1 MDRIDAL
8 NIIKLAGDDLVLN
21 VANIGCG
28 PNSPEEVIFTNGLR
42 LFIEPIDRKPFD
54 GVTVGDME
62 TLAYEDNEFD
72 GVMCLNA
79 LDHTKDAEKA
89 LKEMIRTA
97 FEWVYI
103 KCNLIQKTT
112 SGRGLHV
119 HAKL

>member
-42 LFIEPIDRKPFD
+42 LFIEPIDRKTID

-62 TLAYEDNEFD
+62 SLAYGDSEFD

-79 LDHTKDAEKA
+79 LATSKAAEKSLA
-89 LKEMIRTA
+89 QRIRRDH
-97 FEWVYI
+97 E
-103 KCNLIQKTT
+103 C
-112 SGRGLHV
+112 R
-119 HAKL
+119 